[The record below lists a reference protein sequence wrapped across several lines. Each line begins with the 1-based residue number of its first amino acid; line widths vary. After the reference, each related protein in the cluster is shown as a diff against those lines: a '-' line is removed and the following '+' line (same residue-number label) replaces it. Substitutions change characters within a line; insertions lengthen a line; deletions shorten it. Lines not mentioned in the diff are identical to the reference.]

1 MNIVLDTSVFIA
13 RESGRRLA
21 ALPDEAATA
30 VSVVTVAELRLGVLV
45 ADDPSIRATRLAAL
59 EVATRDHLPLPVD
72 ERVADQFAR
81 LVAQLRMAGRNPRVM
96 DTLIAA
102 TALAHDAAVATQ
114 DDDFDDLPG
123 LTVLK
128 V

>member
-30 VSVVTVAELRLGVLV
+30 ISVITVAELRLGVLA
-45 ADDPSIRATRLAAL
+45 ADDPSVRAGRLAAL

-72 ERVADQFAR
+72 DRVADQFAR
-81 LVAQLRMAGRNPRVM
+81 LVAHLRMAGRNPRVV

-102 TALAHDAAVATQ
+102 TALAHGAAVATQ

>member
-30 VSVVTVAELRLGVLV
+30 ISVITVAELRLGVLA
-45 ADDPSIRATRLAAL
+45 ADDPSVRAGRLAAL

-72 ERVADQFAR
+72 DRVADQFAR
-81 LVAQLRMAGRNPRVM
+81 LVAQLRMAGRNPRVV

-102 TALAHDAAVATQ
+102 TALAHGAAVATQ